1 MLCEGE
7 RIREPQ
13 AQLDELLSLADVVA
27 LSEGYARA
35 RAALEG
41 SGDTAACEARALAW
55 MASAL
60 PRARWISQSRG
71 AQGALLIE
79 RADGEAG
86 VDEAAVESMVT
97 ALIDADAPLP
107 RAGELAVAE
116 CPDTDTRVWL
126 APAEL
131 LSADELV
138 DTTGAGDAFNG
149 ALAYSLAR
157 GYAPE
162 CALPLATHVA
172 ARACGALGARAALPR
187 APCVA
192 IG

>member
-1 MLCEGE
+1 
-7 RIREPQ
+7 
-13 AQLDELLSLADVVA
+13 
-27 LSEGYARA
+27 
-35 RAALEG
+35 
-41 SGDTAACEARALAW
+41 
-55 MASAL
+55 MASH
-60 PRARWISQSRG
+60 
-71 AQGALLIE
+71 
-79 RADGEAG
+79 
-86 VDEAAVESMVT
+86 
-97 ALIDADAPLP
+97 
-107 RAGELAVAE
+107 
-116 CPDTDTRVWL
+116 TRVWL

-162 CALPLATHVA
+162 RALPLATHVA

-192 IG
+192 SG